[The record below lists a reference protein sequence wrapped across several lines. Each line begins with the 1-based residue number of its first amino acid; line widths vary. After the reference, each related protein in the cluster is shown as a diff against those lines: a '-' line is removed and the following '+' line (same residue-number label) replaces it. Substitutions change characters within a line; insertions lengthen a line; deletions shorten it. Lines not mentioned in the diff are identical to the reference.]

1 MAKHILGLDIGK
13 SCLKAVLIEAGLR
26 GSMRIV
32 AWEKV
37 EFTGT
42 GGIREALRRI
52 QEVPVLTVPSCQTS
66 LASRSFSFRNVTLPF
81 KDRKKIL
88 QTLPFELESLIP
100 HPVESVLIDFTV
112 VGQAQGTD
120 LFTAVVPKTEV
131 QDRIALL
138 SEYGFDAETIDVDTV
153 PVAARLMASASED
166 SLNLLLDV
174 GSSDTTGVFFKGG
187 KILQVRS
194 FPFGGDQITNALSET
209 LGISFFEAETRK
221 RRGDT
226 EPAEEQITEAC
237 QKFFASLKNTMSSL
251 RLSGLVDEDPA
262 TVWLTGG
269 GGLYR
274 KLAEDLSRALAA
286 PVERVNVTQLA
297 GIKPVGGDDAGW
309 DSMIMNGALAL
320 ALRPLAKDA
329 GFNFRQGDLR
339 RKGPAF
345 KLDLGV
351 NLKWAGAVTA
361 LILLLAGGDLALSYF
376 ADKARLDQLRAETTT
391 LLQRNFPEVTRVVDP
406 AQQFR
411 TKVAEAKRLA
421 AASRGAA
428 SGGSVLGVMKDLS
441 EKVPETTDFAVTSLV
456 FDGNR
461 VDIRGEATGF
471 DAAETIKKEL
481 EKTGRYESV
490 AVSSSTVKQGSR
502 VEFELKTTLAKKP

>member
-13 SCLKAVLIEAGLR
+13 SCLKAVLVEAGLR
-26 GSMRIV
+26 GSIRIV

-37 EFTGT
+37 DITGAN
-42 GGIREALRRI
+42 GVREALRRI

-66 LASRSFSFRNVTLPF
+66 LAARSFSFRNMKLPF

-100 HPVESVLIDFTV
+100 HPVESVLVDFTIID
-112 VGQAQGTD
+112 QAQGSD
-120 LFTAVVPKTEV
+120 LFTAVVPRAEV
-131 QDRIALL
+131 QERIALL
-138 SEYGFDAETIDVDTV
+138 SEYGFDAETIDVETV
-153 PVAARLMASASED
+153 PVAARLMSSSAAD

-174 GSSDTTGVFFKGG
+174 GASDSTGVFFKGG

-194 FPFGGDQITNALSET
+194 FPFGGDHITNALSEA
-209 LGISFFEAETRK
+209 LGISFFEAEMRK

-226 EPAEEQITEAC
+226 EQAEEQITEAC
-237 QKFFASLKNTMSSL
+237 QKFFASVKNTMSSL
-251 RLSGLVDEDPA
+251 RLSGLINEDPA

-274 KLAEDLSRALAA
+274 KLADDLSRALAA
-286 PVERVNVTQLA
+286 PVERVNMTQLA

-309 DSMIMNGALAL
+309 DSMVMNGALAL
-320 ALRPLAKDA
+320 ALKPLAKDA

-339 RKGPAF
+339 RKGAAF

-351 NLKWAGAVTA
+351 NPRWAAAAAA
-361 LILLLAGGDLALSYF
+361 LILVLAGGDLALSYF
-376 ADKARLDQLRAETTT
+376 TDKARLDQLRTETTT

-411 TKVAEAKRLA
+411 TKIAEAKRLA
-421 AASRGAA
+421 SASRAAA
-428 SGGSVLGVMKDLS
+428 SGDSVLGVMKDLS
-441 EKVPETTDFAVTSLV
+441 EKVPESTDFVITSLV

-481 EKTGRYESV
+481 EKTGRYLSV
-490 AVSSSTVKQGSR
+490 AVSSSTVKQGNR

>member
-13 SCLKAVLIEAGLR
+13 SCLKAVLVEAGLR
-26 GSMRIV
+26 GSIRIV

-37 EFTGT
+37 DITGAN
-42 GGIREALRRI
+42 GIREALRRI
-52 QEVPVLTVPSCQTS
+52 QEIPVLTVPSCQTS
-66 LASRSFSFRNVTLPF
+66 LAARSFSFRNMKLPF

-88 QTLPFELESLIP
+88 
-100 HPVESVLIDFTV
+100 VDFTII
-112 VGQAQGTD
+112 GQAEGSD
-120 LFTAVVPKTEV
+120 LFTAVVPRAEV
-131 QDRIALL
+131 QERIALL
-138 SEYGFDAETIDVDTV
+138 SEYGFDAETIDVEAV
-153 PVAARLMASASED
+153 PVAARLMASAAED

-174 GSSDTTGVFFKGG
+174 GASDSTGVFFKGG
-187 KILQVRS
+187 RILQVRS
-194 FPFGGDQITNALSET
+194 FPFGGDHITHALSEA
-209 LGISFFEAETRK
+209 LGISFFEAEMRK

-226 EPAEEQITEAC
+226 EQAEEQITEAC

-251 RLSGLVDEDPA
+251 RLSGLIHEDPA

-274 KLAEDLSRALAA
+274 KLADDLSRALAV
-286 PVERVNVTQLA
+286 PVERVNMTQLA

-309 DSMIMNGALAL
+309 DSMVMNGALAL
-320 ALRPLAKDA
+320 ALKPLAKDA

-339 RKGPAF
+339 RKGAAF

-351 NLKWAGAVTA
+351 NPRWAAAAAA
-361 LILLLAGGDLALSYF
+361 LILVLAGGDLALSYF
-376 ADKARLDQLRAETTT
+376 TDKARLDQLRAETTT

-411 TKVAEAKRLA
+411 TKIAEAKRLA
-421 AASRGAA
+421 SASRAAASAD
-428 SGGSVLGVMKDLS
+428 SVLGVMKDLS
-441 EKVPETTDFAVTSLV
+441 EKVPESTDFVITSLV

-481 EKTGRYESV
+481 EKTGRYSSI

-502 VEFELKTTLAKKP
+502 VEFELKTTLAKKS